1 MAIGKTYEKI
11 NQSKL
16 KIYFGSYLVA
26 MNGKVNNKINN
37 SAIKRYL
44 GKKEVEIQIDLAV
57 GNSNANILTCDL
69 SHKYIDIN
77 ASYKS

>member
-1 MAIGKTYEKI
+1 
-11 NQSKL
+11 
-16 KIYFGSYLVA
+16 

-37 SAIKRYL
+37 SAIKRYF